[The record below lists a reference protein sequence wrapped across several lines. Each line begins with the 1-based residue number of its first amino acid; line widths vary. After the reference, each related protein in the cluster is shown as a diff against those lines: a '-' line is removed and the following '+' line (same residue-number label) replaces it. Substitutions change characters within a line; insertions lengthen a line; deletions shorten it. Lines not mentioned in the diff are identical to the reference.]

1 MDFHSWLELFV
12 FILVLG
18 GLIYAGGIYLVKVF
32 DRSADTAAERWIYRL
47 CLIDPR
53 TQMTA
58 YQYGM
63 NLLWF
68 NLFGFGTVFLLQ
80 LFQAYL
86 PWNPQNLPNVP
97 VPLAFNTAMSFTT
110 NTNWQAYAG
119 ETTLSYF
126 TQMAGLTVQN
136 FLSAASGFAVLLA
149 LIRGIRSELHS
160 TIGNVWVDLT
170 RSVLY
175 VLLPLSIILSLGLVS
190 QGVIQNLHPYTTVTT
205 LEGASQTLPQGPAAS
220 QIAIKQLGTNG
231 GGFFNTNSAHPYEN
245 PTPLSNFLQTLA
257 ILIIPAAS
265 VYMYGLMTD
274 AKRHALTLLAVM
286 ATLWGVALIL
296 AISSEF
302 QLNPSIGNVA
312 YLEGKEVRFG
322 ILDSLLWAIST
333 TATSN
338 GSVNA
343 MMDSLSPLSG
353 GLALSNILLGEIII
367 GGVGV
372 GLIGMVMFVLLTV
385 FLCGLM
391 IGRTPEYLGKKIRKN
406 EIQWVMFAVLTP
418 AALILI
424 GSGISIYLP
433 SATEALTNKGPHG
446 LSELAYAFA
455 SGAGNNGSAFG
466 GLDANRDYFNWSLG
480 FVMLM
485 GRLAILFPGIA
496 VAGLFAEQKKVPPSS
511 GTLPLDTLM
520 FGVLVLFIIVI
531 VGSLT
536 FLPMLTLGPIV
547 EIFLNRDGQVF

>member
-1 MDFHSWLELFV
+1 MDFHNWLELFV

-190 QGVIQNLHPYTTVTT
+190 QGVIQNLHPYTIVTT

-231 GGFFNTNSAHPYEN
+231 GGFFNANSAHPYEN

-286 ATLWGVALIL
+286 ATLWGAALIL

-302 QLNPSIGNVA
+302 QLNPSIGGVA

-418 AALILI
+418 SALILI
-424 GSGISIYLP
+424 GSGISLYLP
-433 SATEALTNKGPHG
+433 VVTEALTNKGPHG
-446 LSELAYAFA
+446 LSELVYAFA

-466 GLDANRDYFNWSLG
+466 GLDANRDYLNWSLG
-480 FVMLM
+480 FVMLI

-531 VGSLT
+531 VGALT

-547 EIFLNRDGQVF
+547 EIFLNHDGQVF